1 MQQFL
6 KAKCKS
12 NYNFLR
18 FFLKTQKSQNKTIVM
33 RKTQMEKNQCKDN
46 GHKVSVIR
54 MRLPN
59 FINSTKIPN
68 LTEKKLMNKVYFNLR

>member
-1 MQQFL
+1 
-6 KAKCKS
+6 
-12 NYNFLR
+12 
-18 FFLKTQKSQNKTIVM
+18 
-33 RKTQMEKNQCKDN
+33 MEKNQCKDN